1 MGFFRGVFG
10 KIVVVLL
17 SVSLIAV
24 AAKPVTAEETVRI
37 GVLQTVDHEAL
48 NAVLNGFQEELAQ
61 SDFAERIQWDIQVA
75 NGDMSNL
82 QSMSEKLA
90 RDNDVLFAI
99 ATPAAQALAVVEE
112 EKPIFIAAVTDPV
125 EAGLAESMENSGRN
139 ITGTSDMAPI
149 DQQVDLLV
157 RNFPQAKTIGII
169 YNSSEINSVIQ
180 AEAATE
186 LLEELGLNVEIQT
199 VTSTNDIAQAM
210 QAVVQK
216 VDAMFMVT
224 DNTIDS
230 AIALV
235 GDIAKEA
242 KVPLVGSSDSVILK
256 NGLMTLSNSY
266 EEYGKQ
272 TAQMLI
278 RLLEESLTPS
288 QLPIELGKEFQI
300 VINESFAQAIG
311 IDPET
316 IH

>member
-1 MGFFRGVFG
+1 MGFFRGIFG

>member
-1 MGFFRGVFG
+1 MGFFKGIFE
-10 KIVVVLL
+10 KIVVVVL
-17 SVSLIAV
+17 SVSLIGLV
-24 AAKPVTAEETVRI
+24 TQPVTAAETLRI

-48 NAVLNGFQEELAQ
+48 NAVLQGFQEELEQ
-61 SDFAERIQWDIQVA
+61 SEFADRIQWDIQVA

-82 QSMSEKLA
+82 QSMSEKLS
-90 RDNDVLFAI
+90 RDNDILFAI

-125 EAGLAESMENSGRN
+125 EAGLAESMESSGRN

-180 AEAATE
+180 AEVATE
-186 LLEELGLNVEIQT
+186 LLEALGLDVEIQT

-210 QAVVQK
+210 QSVVQK

-242 KVPLVGSSDSVILK
+242 KIPLVGSSDSVILK

-278 RLLEESLTPS
+278 RLLEESLTPAE
-288 QLPIELGKEFQI
+288 LPIELGKDFQI